1 MKTFI
6 LAGGSGTR
14 LWPMSRRNYPKQFL
28 KINNGK
34 SFLQQTIARLSGL
47 VSLKDIIFI
56 TNDKYQFH
64 VKSDISE
71 ILRCTQDEQAN
82 TPAHIILEPMS
93 KNTAPAIALGVKYCI
108 EKLGCGL
115 DELIY
120 VLPSDQMIK
129 NEDEDMFKKYMKYA
143 EEVAKDNYMATFG
156 IKPLKPETGYG
167 YIKVRRLKE
176 EGRRKKAEE
185 INYLKVE
192 KFVEKPDRETAQK
205 YVDSG
210 DYYWNSGMFAFTIGT
225 AIKEL
230 NKHAPQIGE
239 FLDKNFD
246 DMLKEFGRMPSLS
259 IDYAVM
265 EKSDKVAVI
274 PMDLY
279 WNDIGSWDS
288 FFEILEKDESGNA
301 KIGDIL
307 TTDTKNCLIIGDKRL
322 IATVGLEDCLVV
334 DTADATLI
342 AKKGCSQKVRDVIG
356 KLEKDNRK
364 EAVEHTCTYRPWG
377 SYTVLE
383 EGGRYKIKRIIVNKN
398 AKLSLQRHKHR
409 SEHWVVI
416 KGIAKVTIGEKELIV
431 RENESAYIPKTA
443 VHRLENQGETS
454 LEIIEVQNGE
464 YLGEDDIERIDDIYG
479 R

>member
-28 KINNGK
+28 KINNDK
-34 SFLQQTIARLSGL
+34 SFLQQTIARLSGR

-64 VKSDISE
+64 VKSDISS
-71 ILRCTQDEQAN
+71 LF
-82 TPAHIILEPMS
+82 PAHIILEPMS

-108 EKLGCGL
+108 EKLSCGL
-115 DELIY
+115 DEVIC

-129 NEDEDMFKKYMKYA
+129 NEDMFNKYLKYA
-143 EEVAKDNYMATFG
+143 EETAKEGYMVTFG

-167 YIKVRRLKE
+167 YIKVASCKSQVTS
-176 EGRRKKAEE
+176 KKSEE

-192 KFVEKPDRETAQK
+192 KFVEKPDKETAQK
-205 YVDSG
+205 YIESG

-225 AIKEL
+225 IIEEL
-230 NKHAPQIGE
+230 RKYAPQIE
-239 FLDKNFD
+239 KLLEKNFD
-246 DMLKEFGRMPSLS
+246 DMLKEFDKMPSLS

-265 EKSDKVAVI
+265 EKSERVVTI

-279 WNDIGSWDS
+279 WSDIGSWDS
-288 FFEILEKDESGNA
+288 FFDLLEKDKSGNA
-301 KIGDIL
+301 EIGDVVTIG
-307 TTDTKNCLIIGDKRL
+307 TKNCLIIGDKRL
-322 IATVGLEDCLVV
+322 ITAIEMEDCLII

-342 AKKGCSQKVRDVIG
+342 AKRGCSQKVKELIV
-356 KLEKDNRK
+356 KLEKSDRK

-383 EGGRYKIKRIIVNKN
+383 EGDRYKIKRIVININ
-398 AKLSLQRHKHR
+398 SKLSLQRHKHR

-416 KGIAKVTIGEKELIV
+416 KGTAKVTIGEKELIIQ
-431 RENESAYIPKTA
+431 ENESAYIPKTTI
-443 VHRLENQGETS
+443 HRLENPGEMP
-454 LEIIEVQNGE
+454 LEIIEIQNGE
-464 YLGEDDIERIDDIYG
+464 YLGEDDIERLDDLYG